1 MFYGLCKLIAIC
13 HVTEKEQEIEKE
25 IVGDMSTQSAVEI
38 LLENAGALKEV
49 VCVRARTH
57 THTH

>member
-25 IVGDMSTQSAVEI
+25 TVGDKSAVEI

-49 VCVRARTH
+49 VCVCARTH